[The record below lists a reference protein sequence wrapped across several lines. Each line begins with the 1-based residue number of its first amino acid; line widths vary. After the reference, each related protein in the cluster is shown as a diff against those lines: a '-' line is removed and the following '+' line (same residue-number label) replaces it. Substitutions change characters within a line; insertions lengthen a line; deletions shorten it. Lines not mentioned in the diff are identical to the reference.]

1 MLIIHI
7 HITKVEYF
15 ILWDDSD
22 PSHDLSDYDTELAAT
37 ELVLR
42 FPCKTT

>member
-7 HITKVEYF
+7 HITKVEHL

-22 PSHDLSDYDTELAAT
+22 PSHDLSDYDTKLTAT

>member
-7 HITKVEYF
+7 HITKVEHL
-15 ILWDDSD
+15 ILWNNSD
-22 PSHDLSDYDTELAAT
+22 PSHDLSDYDTKLTAT
-37 ELVLR
+37 ELVLH

>member
-1 MLIIHI
+1 M
-7 HITKVEYF
+7 HITKVEHL

-22 PSHDLSDYDTELAAT
+22 PSHDLSYYDTKLAAT

-42 FPCKTT
+42 FPCETT